1 MNKIKEKALDLLNN
15 NKPFFIFISLRL
27 AVSFLLFL
35 SVFFTFFKVIQLFD
49 INKIQPT
56 EFPGSGIFILLM
68 IVLPIASVFL
78 LLLENTKFQKPINL
92 SHAIISSI
100 FLLWGLL
107 LFFATKSE
115 AATVASTEVKIA
127 FGFFLQ
133 LLLICYLWII
143 IFGEKKLVELF
154 EKYLGSSKEVTSSE
168 PDIANE

>member
-1 MNKIKEKALDLLNN
+1 MNKMKEKALDLLNN
-15 NKPFFIFISLRL
+15 NKPFFIFISSRL

-68 IVLPIASVFL
+68 LILPLGSVLFV
-78 LLLENTKFQKPINL
+78 LLENNKLIKPINL

-100 FLLWGLL
+100 FLLWGLI

-115 AATVASTEVKIA
+115 AASVSSTEVEIS
-127 FGFFLQ
+127 FGFFIQ
-133 LLLICYLWII
+133 LLLICYLWGIY
-143 IFGEKKLVELF
+143 FGEKKLISLFDKHFVTPVE
-154 EKYLGSSKEVTSSE
+154 
-168 PDIANE
+168 ANTTES